1 MRRLRIL
8 TVEDEAPVV
17 DSLNAGLVA
26 LGHQIVGT
34 AKDGAE
40 AVESASKYHPDLI
53 IMDIRMPG
61 IDGIEATKEILAQ
74 RAVPIVLLSAYGDE
88 ELARRASEAGVMAY
102 LLKPVDLR
110 QLQSTVEVA
119 FARFEKLVALDQEVA
134 TLKEALETRKLVEK
148 AKGIV
153 MERLNLP
160 EAKAFHLLQERSR
173 SQRISLKA
181 LASKILE
188 AEDVLKF
195 LGDDA

>member
-8 TVEDEAPVV
+8 TVEDEAPVA

-53 IMDIRMPG
+53 LMDIRMPG

-110 QLQSTVEVA
+110 QLHSTIEVA
-119 FARFEKLVALDQEVA
+119 FARFEKLVALDQEVT

-160 EAKAFHLLQERSR
+160 EAKAFQLLQERSR

-195 LGDDA
+195 LGGDS